1 MSSPQYPYQQQ
12 PPQGPPPPYYA
23 PPPPP
28 ESGSNLKLAVAVG
41 AIVAS
46 LAANVYLMVQ
56 VHDMK
61 AESAHTSE
69 VVQNQIDAIKEAST
83 QMTAAQRKHLDDL
96 KEDLDSS
103 KRQLSAQANQAASQA
118 KKEALSYA
126 DQQKQQLETEQ
137 AQTKQQLSSSINDVN
152 QKAESVNAR
161 VSDVNNDVAGVKTDL
176 SSTKADL
183 SQTKSNLMK
192 VTGDLSG
199 TNSLVATNGKEIE
212 ELKRRGERN
221 IVEFSLKKQKNM
233 QKVGDISLRLEKAD
247 MKKNKFTVVVLADDK
262 QVEKKDR
269 NVNEPLQ
276 FYVSKSLYEVVVNTV
291 GKDQITGYLSTPK
304 YQNR

>member
-1 MSSPQYPYQQQ
+1 MSSPQYPYPPQPQQ
-12 PPQGPPPPYYA
+12 PPPPSYYGPPPPE
-23 PPPPP
+23 P
-28 ESGSNLKLAVAVG
+28 GSNFKLALAVG

-46 LAANVYLMVQ
+46 LAGNVYLMFQ

-61 AESAHTSE
+61 AESAHTQE
-69 VVQNQIDAIKEAST
+69 IVQNQIDAIKEAST

-103 KRQLSAQANQAASQA
+103 KRQLSAQANQAASQV

-126 DQQKQQLETEQ
+126 DEQSKKLEIEQ
-137 AQTKQQLSSSINDVN
+137 AQTKQQLSSSISDVN
-152 QKAESVNAR
+152 QKAETVNAR
-161 VSDVNNDVAGVKTDL
+161 VSDVNNDVATVKTDL
-176 SSTKADL
+176 NSTKADL
-183 SQTKSNLMK
+183 TQTKTNLSK
-192 VTGDLSG
+192 VAGDLSG

-212 ELKRRGERN
+212 ELRRRGERN
-221 IVEFSLKKQKNM
+221 IIEFTLKKQKNL
-233 QKVGDISLRLEKAD
+233 QKVGDISMRLEKSD
-247 MKKNKFTVVVLADDK
+247 LKKNKFTVTVLADDK
-262 QVEKKDR
+262 TVEKKDR